1 MKGEIKTMSI
11 NKSTFDAS
19 RLDDKELNEL
29 IEILHEESEKRKTE
43 MRNQAIEIFHNAFF
57 QLQQIGVKIEVCTD
71 EGYSYIEG
79 WSDFSFKF

>member
-1 MKGEIKTMSI
+1 MPIDKNI
-11 NKSTFDAS
+11 FDAS

-29 IEILHEESEKRKTE
+29 IEILHEESEKRKSK

-57 QLQQIGVKIEVCTD
+57 QLQQIGVKIEICTD
-71 EGYSYIEG
+71 EGYFDVGE

>member
-1 MKGEIKTMSI
+1 MSI

-57 QLQQIGVKIEVCTD
+57 QLQQIGVKVEVCTD
-71 EGYSYIEG
+71 EGYFYIER